1 VLKEGAKKGA
11 GLPRG
16 PRGLFLVAVLA
27 GATTCSSSRNTRNY
41 QAAGVGLAAV
51 AVHSVAYRAVTG
63 NCYAM
68 CTPGNVCDRQTGF
81 CVPSECSPSC
91 PDGQR
96 CVRGL
101 DDRLHCEDDGLTLS
115 LMKANRA
122 ASRDAGALSP
132 AADGGL
138 P

>member
-1 VLKEGAKKGA
+1 MGGA

-16 PRGLFLVAVLA
+16 AWVLILVALLA
-27 GATTCSSSRNTRNY
+27 SLSITCSSSRNTRNY

-91 PDGQR
+91 PDGTR
-96 CVRGL
+96 CLRDL
-101 DDRLHCEDDGLTLS
+101 DGRLYCEDDGLTLS
-115 LMKANRA
+115 LMKASRA
-122 ASRDAGALSP
+122 ASLDAGALDAGALSP
-132 AADGGL
+132 GADGGL